1 MRTCLLVMIHVG
13 CDRGATLTT
22 APTMKPLTR
31 IGVFDVDELVFDVFL
46 LCFMFHEHYK
56 HDTNTYFDVA
66 LMLL

>member
-1 MRTCLLVMIHVG
+1 MK
-13 CDRGATLTT
+13 TL
-22 APTMKPLTR
+22 AR